1 MLTVTNAEGP
11 DMLHDNLPQRGRRC
25 MRELSRARESQNAAR
40 VRRSRCCTHP
50 SQPLGPADARQRDA
64 EVVGEQQQLIHV
76 TYNTRKHKAVST

>member
-1 MLTVTNAEGP
+1 
-11 DMLHDNLPQRGRRC
+11 MLHDNVLQRGRRC
-25 MRELSRARESQNAAR
+25 MLSSSRALLSLHAAR
-40 VRRSRCCTHP
+40 VRRSRCCKQP

>member
-1 MLTVTNAEGP
+1 
-11 DMLHDNLPQRGRRC
+11 MLHDNVLQQGRRC
-25 MRELSRARESQNAAR
+25 MLSSSRALLSLHAAR

>member
-1 MLTVTNAEGP
+1 
-11 DMLHDNLPQRGRRC
+11 MLHDNLPQRGRRC
-25 MRELSRARESQNAAR
+25 MVSSSRALLSLHAAR
-40 VRRSRCCTHP
+40 VRRSRCCKQPNKQP